1 MRNVDKPDPR
11 RPWIVP
17 GPIKEVT
24 PGPSRRGQP
33 DPLSL
38 RIDTLPSP
46 DAGPGSAA
54 AAAPAGEPSQQALS
68 DFAFDAITDGLAAIR
83 NGEMVVVV
91 DDENRENEG
100 DLICA
105 AQFATPQQINFMA
118 IEARGLICLAMEG
131 ERLDALDLPLMVDR
145 NTDNNQTAFTVSVDA
160 GPEHGVSTGISAE
173 DRARTIQVA
182 IHPATRPAD
191 LRRPG
196 HIFPLRARSGGVLR
210 RAGHTEAAI
219 DLARLAGLFP
229 AGVICEIQNPDG
241 SMARLPQL
249 VDYAR
254 RHGLR
259 LISIADLI
267 RYRLDT
273 ERFVRRQAEA
283 DLPSAFGHFRAIGY
297 RNELDGSEHVAIV
310 KGTPQ
315 ASDGPVLVRVH
326 SECLTGDAFGSLR
339 CDCRPQLE
347 AALRMIEAAGE
358 GVVVYLRQEGRGIG
372 LINKLRAY
380 SLQDGGLDTVEANER
395 LGFPADLRNY
405 GIGAQILSDLGVQRL
420 RLITNNPRKI
430 AGLGGYGLQVED
442 RVPLVMDPGL
452 HNASYLQAKRTKLGH
467 LFGQGP
473 SCPIAGPTA
482 LIGWRGEAPAGLL
495 QALQEQLT
503 ALALEHGLR
512 TEQQEDPRLLALL
525 DQPRLALLLST
536 DLTPPP
542 QDLGGEGL
550 RAILRRLV
558 ELPGTTHL
566 TLLLGSDPRR
576 LNHPSASLGSATRR
590 LPELS
595 QPLAEAQPL
604 QLDTLIQWLPEG

>member
-1 MRNVDKPDPR
+1 MAGTADRT
-11 RPWIVP
+11 
-17 GPIKEVT
+17 GPHHES
-24 PGPSRRGQP
+24 GGSG
-33 DPLSL
+33 
-38 RIDTLPSP
+38 P
-46 DAGPGSAA
+46 DAPQRSSQPLNVRTDISIAA
-54 AAAPAGEPSQQALS
+54 PFGTAPAGGAPEPQPGFQ
-68 DFAFDAITDGLAAIR
+68 FDAIADGLAAIR
-83 NGEMVVVV
+83 NGESIVVV

-118 IEARGLICLAMEG
+118 TEARGLICLAMEG

-145 NTDNNQTAFTVSVDA
+145 NTDSNQTAFTVSVDA
-160 GPEHGVSTGISAE
+160 GPESGVGTGISAD

-182 IHPATRPAD
+182 IHPETRPRD

-196 HIFPLRARSGGVLR
+196 HIFPLRAREGGVLK

-219 DLARLAGLFP
+219 DLARLSGLYP
-229 AGVICEIQNPDG
+229 AGVICEIQNADG

-283 DLPSAFGHFRAIGY
+283 TMPSAFGSFRAIGY

-310 KGTPQ
+310 KGQPER
-315 ASDGPVLVRVH
+315 ASGPVLVRVH

-347 AALRMIEAAGE
+347 AALCMIEQAGE

-372 LINKLRAY
+372 LINKLKAY
-380 SLQDGGLDTVEANER
+380 ALQDGGLDTVEANER
-395 LGFPADLRNY
+395 LGFAADLRNY
-405 GIGAQILSDLGVQRL
+405 GVGAQILSDLGVQRL

-442 RVPLVMDPGL
+442 RVPLVMDPGQ
-452 HNASYLQAKRTKLGH
+452 HNAAYLNVKRTKLGH
-467 LFGQGP
+467 LLDVE
-473 SCPIAGPTA
+473 AHGPTA
-482 LIGWRGEAPAGLL
+482 VLAWRGLADPDQRAAAFASLQHWAEQHDLL
-495 QALQEQLT
+495 
-503 ALALEHGLR
+503 LALEP
-512 TEQQEDPRLLALL
+512 DPRLLALL
-525 DQPRLALLLST
+525 DQPELALLLGSAQGQQ
-536 DLTPPP
+536 LTAE
-542 QDLGGEGL
+542 QLAAG
-550 RAILRRLV
+550 V
-558 ELPGTTHL
+558 QHL
-566 TLLLGSDPRR
+566 ANQPYTEAVSLLLAPDRR
-576 LNHPSASLGSATRR
+576 RVAHPSANLEADIR
-590 LPELS
+590 
-595 QPLAEAQPL
+595 PLADLMLSPDRSCPRLAAQSGAF
-604 QLDTLIQWLPEG
+604 IVWR